1 MKISNLFDI
10 FRTPKRPKYVSLIN
24 CKEAYACNQCRVT
37 FICAMMTR
45 RYHCRACGHVF
56 CSKCSSKSCHLP
68 KLDIEHKVIVCDPC
82 FNLYG
87 PKEEVGARP
96 AAQQQKKS

>member
-37 FICAMMTR
+37 FICAMITR

-68 KLDIEHKVIVCDPC
+68 KFGIER
-82 FNLYG
+82 
-87 PKEEVGARP
+87 EVRVLG
-96 AAQQQKKS
+96 K